1 MIKGSIKL
9 QELRRRIYAKAKAE
23 KQWRFWGIYVHVCKL
38 ETLKISYEMA
48 KKNDGAAGIDG
59 ITFGKIEEEGAEK
72 YLEGIR
78 QELITET
85 YKPMRNRK
93 QEIPKGK
100 GKRILSIP
108 TIRDRVVQ
116 GALKLILEAIYEAD
130 FQNGSFGYRPNKTA
144 HQAIDEVSEA
154 IAKRHIRVID
164 LDLQAYFDTV
174 RHDILLAKMARR
186 IQDAKVLHLL
196 KMIMKASGKQGVPQG
211 GTISPLLS
219 NIYLNEVD
227 KMLEKAKEVT
237 KEGKYTHISYAR
249 FADDIVILVDKYQE
263 RWKWLEKAVQ
273 KRVGEEFEKIGV
285 EVNEEKTRI
294 VDLSEG
300 EKFDF
305 LGFNFRLIENQKG
318 KTMVLRTPKQEARN
332 ALIAKLREVFKRHR
346 AQQLERKTIEKV
358 NSILRGWVNYFR
370 VGNSTKSF
378 KYIREWVERKVR
390 RQLTRTRK
398 KRGFGWKKWSS
409 EQIYSTLGLYKDYEI
424 RYVRKTKAK
433 TDNQVK

>member
-1 MIKGSIKL
+1 M
-9 QELRRRIYAKAKAE
+9 
-23 KQWRFWGIYVHVCKL
+23 
-38 ETLKISYEMA
+38 
-48 KKNDGAAGIDG
+48 
-59 ITFGKIEEEGAEK
+59 
-72 YLEGIR
+72 
-78 QELITET
+78 
-85 YKPMRNRK
+85 
-93 QEIPKGK
+93 
-100 GKRILSIP
+100 
-108 TIRDRVVQ
+108 
-116 GALKLILEAIYEAD
+116 
-130 FQNGSFGYRPNKTA
+130 
-144 HQAIDEVSEA
+144 
-154 IAKRHIRVID
+154 
-164 LDLQAYFDTV
+164 

-237 KEGKYTHISYAR
+237 KEGKYTHIRYAR

-346 AQQLERKTIEKV
+346 AQQLERKPIEKV

>member
-144 HQAIDEVSEA
+144 HQE
-154 IAKRHIRVID
+154 
-164 LDLQAYFDTV
+164 
-174 RHDILLAKMARR
+174 
-186 IQDAKVLHLL
+186 
-196 KMIMKASGKQGVPQG
+196 
-211 GTISPLLS
+211 
-219 NIYLNEVD
+219 
-227 KMLEKAKEVT
+227 
-237 KEGKYTHISYAR
+237 
-249 FADDIVILVDKYQE
+249 
-263 RWKWLEKAVQ
+263 
-273 KRVGEEFEKIGV
+273 
-285 EVNEEKTRI
+285 
-294 VDLSEG
+294 
-300 EKFDF
+300 
-305 LGFNFRLIENQKG
+305 
-318 KTMVLRTPKQEARN
+318 
-332 ALIAKLREVFKRHR
+332 
-346 AQQLERKTIEKV
+346 
-358 NSILRGWVNYFR
+358 
-370 VGNSTKSF
+370 
-378 KYIREWVERKVR
+378 
-390 RQLTRTRK
+390 
-398 KRGFGWKKWSS
+398 
-409 EQIYSTLGLYKDYEI
+409 
-424 RYVRKTKAK
+424 
-433 TDNQVK
+433 